1 MQCFN
6 CGTWYKD
13 TQAFCLLCG
22 NILSKDGAPPKL
34 GNYRLLER
42 IGEGGS
48 GMVFRAMDEKH
59 GTEVAI
65 KVLHRHLVGNV
76 QQMER
81 FRLEAAAQSKLKHPS
96 VLSLLDVYEQNGIMA
111 LVTELLLGCTL
122 KLYINHH
129 GIPRIGCII
138 TIGTAILA
146 GLCKA
151 HEIGMV
157 HRDLKL
163 SNIFITDGGTLKL
176 MDFGLA
182 KLHKESDHANGSNGL
197 IGSYYYMAPEQV
209 VGEETSP
216 KTDLYALG
224 VILYRIATGHFPFT
238 AAGGGEFEVLQKQLS
253 LSPVHPAEI
262 NPNIHPELAT
272 LICTLLEK
280 KPEERPQNCQV
291 VQQQL
296 QAIAPEEPLSLIGER
311 EIESFSNLK
320 ALGEVFIDTTVGDD
334 TSDHTKTYAR
344 ESLLWS
350 FHNASPE
357 AVPDYYAVDMCNL
370 PSLHPKTLQGL
381 RSRIANIPQ
390 LPVIWRKLY
399 DMFDDATAS
408 TADFADFIDK
418 YQDLSERILA
428 TVQGNDSLEN
438 IEKNKKDPSN
448 AEKMALAFTMMGIN
462 AAHDVILQCLFSVFD
477 EENNPREM
485 QHQWFH
491 VRAVAMFARTLA
503 SYSTVVD
510 VQAISTFAML
520 HDIGKIAIIHIES
533 PARLQRLAEE
543 IARGT
548 PGPQAEWEVLGY
560 THIDVGTMLALHW
573 RLPRTIHR
581 FIYFHHHPCWH
592 SPETWPADV
601 QTSIMLVHLAHIL
614 ISDMQMD
621 DPRDAIWHK
630 KLRTHVKD
638 SRALMKKPLKLPTKD
653 SSLYKRLHEDL
664 SRLKL
669 QFPDIY

>member
-1 MQCFN
+1 MQCFS

-22 NILSKDGAPPKL
+22 NILSKDGSPPKL
-34 GNYRLLER
+34 GNYRLIER
-42 IGEGGS
+42 IGDGGA
-48 GMVFRAMDEKH
+48 GMVFRAMDEKR

-65 KVLHRHLVGNV
+65 KVLHRHLVGNT

-81 FRLEAAAQSKLKHPS
+81 FRLEAATQSKLKHPC

-122 KLYINHH
+122 KLYITHH
-129 GIPRIGCII
+129 GIPNIGCIV
-138 TIGTAILA
+138 TIGTAILS
-146 GLCKA
+146 GLAKA

-163 SNIFITDGGTLKL
+163 SNIFVTDGGSLKL

-182 KLHKESDHANGSNGL
+182 KLHKEGDHANASNGL
-197 IGSYYYMAPEQV
+197 IGTYYYMAPEQV
-209 VGEETSP
+209 VGGAVTP

-224 VILYRIATGHFPFT
+224 VVLYRIATGHFPFT
-238 AAGGGEFEVLQKQLS
+238 AEGGGEFEVLQKQVS
-253 LSPVHPAEI
+253 LSPIHPSEI
-262 NPNIHPELAT
+262 NPSIDPKLAA
-272 LICTLLEK
+272 LICQLLEK
-280 KPEERPQNCQV
+280 EPENRPKNCQV
-291 VQQQL
+291 VL
-296 QAIAPEEPLSLIGER
+296 ESLESIAPAEPLSLVGER
-311 EIESFSNLK
+311 EISSFSNLK
-320 ALGEVFIDTTVGDD
+320 TLGEVFIDTSISDD
-334 TSDHTKTYAR
+334 TVENFSNYPR

-350 FHNASPE
+350 FHHASPE
-357 AVPDYYAVDMCNL
+357 ASSGKNMVDMCNL

-390 LPVIWRKLY
+390 LPVAWRKLY
-399 DMFDDATAS
+399 DMFDDPTAS
-408 TADFADFIDK
+408 SSDFASFIDK
-418 YQDLSERILA
+418 HQDLSQRILA
-428 TVQGNDSLEN
+428 TVQFNDSFEHM
-438 IEKNKKDPSN
+438 EKQQQKPSN
-448 AEKMALAFTMMGIN
+448 AERMAMAFTMMGIN
-462 AAHDVILQCLFSVFD
+462 AAHDVIVQCLFSVFN
-477 EENNPREM
+477 EEDGGREM

-491 VRAVAMFARTLA
+491 ARAVSMFARTLA
-503 SYSTVVD
+503 SYSSVID
-510 VQAISTFAML
+510 VQAISTFSML
-520 HDIGKIAIIHIES
+520 HDIGKIAIIHMES
-533 PARLQRLAEE
+533 SSRLQRLAEE
-543 IARGT
+543 ISRGT
-548 PGPQAEWEVLGY
+548 PGPQAEWEILGY

-581 FIYFHHHPCWH
+581 FIYFHHHPCWY

-614 ISDMQMD
+614 VADMQMD
-621 DPRDAIWHK
+621 ELRDAVWHK

-638 SRALMKKPLKLPTKD
+638 SHSLMKKPLKLPTKD
-653 SSLYKRLHEDL
+653 NHLYLRLREDL